1 MKSWLAQGTSGDPS
15 TRDNFSPYK
24 LGLKVTDDGRDEVG
38 HLQREL
44 VPVPARCPV
53 VSVDLSTS
61 NHLNNKYYNL
71 TLTAFCLSGKKNRSN
86 RVD

>member
-1 MKSWLAQGTSGDPS
+1 MKSWLAQGTSGDSS
-15 TRDNFSPYK
+15 TRDNFSSYK

-38 HLQREL
+38 HLQRKL

-53 VSVDLSTS
+53 VSVDLSTF
-61 NHLNNKYYNL
+61 NKKYYNL
-71 TLTAFCLSGKKNRSN
+71 TSIAFCLSGKQNRSN